1 MKEQRYIEDIK
12 SIVVNKLDTDFRAEV
27 VAAGLIE
34 SGLQN
39 DKILIIRQKGDKRH
53 ISKDISKVET
63 GFSQQ
68 DLMEYLYIYTNRNS
82 IYDAIPE
89 NIFHQPF
96 VTAKKKSKEDVINEI
111 RRHRE
116 EEFYARRYFQP
127 FEMAVDKLLVDAQ
140 LYERKFDKKNFHNN
154 LKDILSGYW
163 SILKLLTLKQAVFFI
178 RIIPVIHKVVTDLEL
193 TERLMSVILDIP
205 VKIEQKDLSYIQTDI
220 SQKLTKG
227 WRLGVNTVLGSSFKD
242 GYKDLNITI
251 GPDRPER
258 IREFSGGRKDELIL
272 RELVAMMLPANT
284 KKNIKYTVLN
294 EFAKFRLSDAT
305 HKAYLGINTKL

>member
-12 SIVVNKLDTDFRAEV
+12 SIIVNKLDTDFRAEV

-39 DKILIIRQKGDKRH
+39 DRILIIRQKGDKRH

-127 FEMAVDKLLVDAQ
+127 LEMAVDKLLVDAQ

-193 TERLMSVILDIP
+193 TEQLMSVILDIP

-220 SQKLTKG
+220 SRKLTKG
-227 WRLGVNTVLGSSFKD
+227 WRLGVNTVLGNSFKD
-242 GYKDLNITI
+242 GYKDIDITI
-251 GPDRPER
+251 GPAHPER

-272 RELVAMMLPANT
+272 QELVAMMLPINT